1 MARGGNLDWESQMK
15 VVVVVVRERDF
26 HFHPGLT
33 SCFVVTS
40 SLHSSSSRRSNFG
53 AVRRT
58 AGTPR
63 FHRLDR
69 TVWENVFFFS
79 LWRMLI
85 LTCAEILVGLHLSP
99 IYSSSLSLCG
109 AQHWKLRDSNDQRA
123 IDGRR
128 QPKHFLSFHRVC
140 ERTHGLF
147 YFIFATR
154 SKVSLSLRI
163 PFPTRWWIPP
173 VGSQSPKMTLSA
185 SQTGYSTIGLI
196 VCWYKLAEKGL
207 FLKKKNE

>member
-99 IYSSSLSLCG
+99 IYSSSLSLWRTTLKATWLEWPTG
-109 AQHWKLRDSNDQRA
+109 HWRSSPTKTFSLIPSCVWTHSR
-123 IDGRR
+123 
-128 QPKHFLSFHRVC
+128 PLLFHFRN
-140 ERTHGLF
+140 
-147 YFIFATR
+147 
-154 SKVSLSLRI
+154 KVQSLSLSAD
-163 PFPTRWWIPP
+163 P
-173 VGSQSPKMTLSA
+173 VSNEMMN
-185 SQTGYSTIGLI
+185 STCRLAISKDDPIRVADWLLDNRPYCLLI
-196 VCWYKLAEKGL
+196 
-207 FLKKKNE
+207 